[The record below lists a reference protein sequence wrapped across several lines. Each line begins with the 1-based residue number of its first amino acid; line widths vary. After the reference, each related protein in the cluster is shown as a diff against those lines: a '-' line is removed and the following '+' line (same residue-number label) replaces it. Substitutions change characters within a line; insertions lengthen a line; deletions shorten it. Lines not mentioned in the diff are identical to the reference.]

1 MLTAEVKINGTLLGY
16 AYVVNTSE
24 VQAGAT
30 MYRYEF
36 YRPTKQVLRGT
47 VLHRREEGAYELVRL
62 IMTELGR
69 EGSEV

>member
-1 MLTAEVKINGTLLGY
+1 MLTAEVKINGVLLGY
-16 AYVVNTSE
+16 AHVVNTRE

-36 YRPTKQVLRGT
+36 YRPEKGVVRGT

-62 IMTELGR
+62 IMAELGR